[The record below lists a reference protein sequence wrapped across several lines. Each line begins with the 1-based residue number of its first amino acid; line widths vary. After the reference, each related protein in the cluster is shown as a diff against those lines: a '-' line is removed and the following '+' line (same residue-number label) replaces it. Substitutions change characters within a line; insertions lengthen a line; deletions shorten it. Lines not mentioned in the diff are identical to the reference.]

1 MKKEKHPII
10 CTYKTTNNCNFP
22 LVMIIGRESNNNI
35 GYGHSVGHYDFCQ
48 FSSGG
53 FWNSSYSFIAK
64 SAEINNMEF
73 KKLCTKNKSSP
84 IIFTNVS
91 SVPIP
96 NEIQSKAIIRKKI
109 SREIAEKHIDIIF
122 SKKIIKRVKF
132 AIVSGAQKKEFSDS
146 ANYFIKQLRKRK
158 IEFVEVPF
166 FFGRNYKKIKK
177 AVSKSQR
184 NKIETIVNTWKNNY
198 F

>member
-64 SAEINNMEF
+64 GAEINNMEF
-73 KKLCTKNKSSP
+73 K
-84 IIFTNVS
+84 II
-91 SVPIP
+91 I
-96 NEIQSKAIIRKKI
+96 SK
-109 SREIAEKHIDIIF
+109 
-122 SKKIIKRVKF
+122 
-132 AIVSGAQKKEFSDS
+132 S
-146 ANYFIKQLRKRK
+146 ANK
-158 IEFVEVPF
+158 F
-166 FFGRNYKKIKK
+166 FFISNLTEWHFSCRKMYNPIWLKHTGGNLSLQEKKYL
-177 AVSKSQR
+177 
-184 NKIETIVNTWKNNY
+184 KIFKNILIQYGFEKYYLLGKNI
-198 F
+198 